1 MHERSLVAYKE
12 ILRSP
17 NVNDYAPLQRNPYYH
32 PQVAARKPTYLGAQ
46 RELVEQ
52 TNIPRYRIDPLLK
65 LEPVPGSSD
74 QMPQNETEKK
84 SLFLK
89 NVHIWKLED

>member
-1 MHERSLVAYKE
+1 MRERSLVAYKK

-17 NVNDYAPLQRNPYYH
+17 NVNDYAPLQRKPYYY

-52 TNIPRYRIDPLLK
+52 TNIPRYRIDPLFK

-74 QMPQNETEKK
+74 QMSRTETEK
-84 SLFLK
+84 SLYF
-89 NVHIWKLED
+89 